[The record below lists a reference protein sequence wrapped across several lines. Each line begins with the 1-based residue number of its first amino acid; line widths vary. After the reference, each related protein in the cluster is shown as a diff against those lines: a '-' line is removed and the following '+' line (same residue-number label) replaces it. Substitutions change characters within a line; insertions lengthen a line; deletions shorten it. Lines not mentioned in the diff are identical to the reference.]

1 MRRMKRWLSIVLCLV
16 MVLGLLPAT
25 ALAAE
30 PHWADSAVETLDDIY
45 GSDIFTAGDTAMTEK
60 DAADIVS
67 KAKWSTS
74 VSLADSGTTKLTR
87 SKACDVLVDV
97 FDLPKGSKT
106 AIDYLYEEN
115 IINGTA
121 NGLDSEG
128 EVSQA
133 EFAVLTY
140 RVLNSVGGGKG
151 SSVDVL
157 KPGTDEYF
165 AWMYLAARACVPF
178 QSSQINR
185 KMSEATFWV
194 KGNQV
199 LETNPGENSGYEE
212 KTGEGILTYWKE
224 KTSANGTPTYDGDK
238 TLLETATALIEDI
251 GATQI
256 FSDVQ
261 AGSGFYDGVM
271 YLFDHGLVSGKG
283 NGEFDPTGNLYR
295 YELAALLARVDEYT
309 LTTEEEKA
317 DPIGAYKNYAVR
329 EGYLTPPEVADV
341 KWWGAPI
348 TPEHSKNPDTA
359 IVTREEAIKAI
370 MMSRVS
376 EADLGNVN
384 TAVLNRFN
392 DHRSVSDGAKP
403 YVAYAV
409 SIGLV
414 QGSENAT
421 INPDGLVSRGTIGV
435 FLYRTLIGVDATKM
449 KDYEDNVSYAMKGE
463 AAAQTFSLF
472 AAPLAE
478 ENKTLTLREDWR
490 LTSNLDLKVPA
501 GTTLTIQGNGHYIY
515 EMGGKL
521 QNSGLG
527 KVVFTE
533 GTILYPAGTSEA
545 CTTDTS
551 NQLMEAR
558 QPHTVTVDN
567 NIIVNGKVEVTGTT
581 NIEGKKAAYKDATIT
596 VAATPENGYE
606 LDTLTVTAADGT
618 TITVTNNS
626 FTMPASDVTVSATFK
641 QADTTPT
648 PALTLTANP
657 SSLSGG
663 GTVTLTVTG
672 AAEGNAVNV
681 TCSNALYNPTLGTNG
696 TWTVTLPNETAS
708 YTFTA
713 AAGGYT
719 SASCTVYVT
728 RYTSGGS
735 SSGGG
740 SSSSGSTSGVTGS
753 GDDVSVSVSGGSV
766 TTSQMESAVK
776 KADEGAPIAIEAD
789 SASGVSL
796 PAGGLA
802 DAADNGND
810 LVVELR
816 YGEIIVSV
824 RAAAG
829 LTDGISSKEKV
840 EISVTR
846 QRSSDEEELAGL
858 LERGAVLF
866 DVSVEAGGTSVHS
879 FDGTLTLTFTVPNL
893 EEIDD
898 PHVLHILADG
908 SREYYTPDRIS
919 GNTITVRGI
928 RNLSTFAVIPGSEI
942 PVEPVNP
949 FVDVDES
956 DYYYD
961 AVLWAV
967 ANGITNG
974 TTPDGT
980 LYSPDLVLSRA
991 QMVTFLWRVNGAPRV
1006 TGSSPFTD
1014 VNVGD
1019 YYYDAVLWAVAN
1031 GVTTGTTSTTF
1042 SPDLPVT
1049 RAQAVTFQW
1058 RAAGAPLVSGGSFV
1072 DVPADAWYANAVA
1085 WAVANGITNG
1095 TGGGIFSPDMEVSRA
1110 QAVTFLYREQ
1120 Q

>member
-25 ALAAE
+25 ALAADTS
-30 PHWADSAVETLDDIY
+30 WAESAVSTLNGIY
-45 GSDIFTAGDTAMTEK
+45 GSGTFSATDAEMTVGNATTVLNKMGASTDKLTDEENDT
-60 DAADIVS
+60 
-67 KAKWSTS
+67 ST
-74 VSLADSGTTKLTR
+74 LTR
-87 SKACDVLVDV
+87 STACEVLADV
-97 FDLPKGSKT
+97 FGLPVDESES
-106 AIDYLYEEN
+106 AIAYLYNQN
-115 IINGTA
+115 IINGKSENDLNK
-121 NGLDSEG
+121 NGS
-128 EVSQA
+128 VSQA

-178 QSSQINR
+178 QSSQINK

-194 KGNQV
+194 NGNQV
-199 LETNPGENSGYEE
+199 VETDPGDGKGYTK
-212 KTGEGILTYWKE
+212 KTGEKILTYWNSKIDSDNSLQY
-224 KTSANGTPTYDGDK
+224 SADSMLINVAK
-238 TLLETATALIEDI
+238 TLVDSINA
-251 GATQI
+251 GAI
-256 FSDVQ
+256 FSDVEPGNYQ
-261 AGSGFYDGVM
+261 NGGAYYDGVM
-271 YLFDHGLVSGKG
+271 YLFDHGILNG
-283 NGEFDPTGNLYR
+283 NGDGTFTPNTEAKRFELAVMLARAAGTSSTPVDAINAAVKNGYMKGETVQSFDPQNPGEWGN
-295 YELAALLARVDEYT
+295 
-309 LTTEEEKA
+309 
-317 DPIGAYKNYAVR
+317 P
-329 EGYLTPPEVADV
+329 
-341 KWWGAPI
+341 
-348 TPEHSKNPDTA
+348 
-359 IVTREEAIKAI
+359 VTREEAIVAIVKAF
-370 MMSRVS
+370 VS
-376 EADLGNVN
+376 QNDINNVN
-384 TAVLNRFN
+384 TAILDRFFG
-392 DHRSVSDGAKP
+392 SQVSSQIQDAEKCI
-403 YVAYAV
+403 AYAV

-414 QGSENAT
+414 QGTGTSLDLNSSAT
-421 INPDGLVSRGTIGV
+421 RGALGV
-435 FLYRTLIGVDATKM
+435 LLYRTLIGVDKTKM
-449 KDYEDNVSYAMKGE
+449 KDYADNVSYAKGE
-463 AAAQTFSLF
+463 ETAQTFSLL
-472 AAPLAE
+472 ATPLAE

-490 LTSNLDLKVPA
+490 LTSNLDLKVPER
-501 GTTLTIQGNGHYIY
+501 TTLTIQGNGHYIY
-515 EMGGKL
+515 EMGGEL

-533 GTILYPAGTSEA
+533 GTILYPAGTSGV

-551 NQLMEAR
+551 DQLMMER
-558 QPHTVTVDN
+558 QPHKVNIAETQNGTVT
-567 NIIVNGKVEVTGTT
+567 TT
-581 NIEGKKAAYKDATIT
+581 FSTAKMGDTVSLTIT
-596 VAATPENGYE
+596 SEQGYE

-618 TITVTNNS
+618 TIAVTNNS

-672 AAEGNAVNV
+672 AAEGSAVNV

-713 AAGGYT
+713 AAEGYT
-719 SASCTVYVT
+719 SAPYTVYVT
-728 RYTSGGS
+728 RYSSNNNS
-735 SSGGG
+735 SSG
-740 SSSSGSTSGVTGS
+740 SSSSGSSTSGVTGS

-776 KADEGAPIAIEAD
+776 KADEGAPITIEAD

-802 DAADNGND
+802 DAVDNDND

-816 YGEIIVSV
+816 YGEIIVSA

-866 DVSVEAGGTSVHS
+866 DVSVEAGGASVHS

-919 GNTITVRGI
+919 SNTITVRGI

-949 FVDVDES
+949 FVDVDEN

-967 ANGITNG
+967 ANGVTNG

-1042 SPDLPVT
+1042 SPELPVT

-1058 RAAGAPLVSGGSFV
+1058 RAAGSPVVSGGSFV

-1120 Q
+1120 K

>member
-25 ALAAE
+25 ALADGPDSGSGELSKETECTRARLAE
-30 PHWADSAVETLDDIY
+30 LIYADESLKALIGSNTADAGFSDIGSGTSVTEAQRDAINALANAGIVSGTSPTTFSPSKTVTRAEVAVVFWRATGCKSNPTAVEKSPYSDVMGTEPYGPAVLALTAMGIIQGNGTGAFEPMGKISEYEVGVLISRYQNATDTTSWGTGVTRLEMLMEVYQQYKDNPILKAKAEQGIKKEFTDIGSCTSEEQAVIEFFTKAGIIQGVNTTPPMFQPYAPASSFQIAMLLQRCATASESSTTESQSVMLNSEIMLLSDSLQDKINEAFQFLANQGITIDEAIKENPHAPGLSDNLTTWTKSVAPEQPIFDKTSGTYVGTQSVTVSAGAENDGTVIYYTVNGGKPTASSTKYSEAITITETTTLKAIAVKNNLVSDVAEATYTIVDQNQILSALSLSDGSNNISLTPTFASITWAY
-45 GSDIFTAGDTAMTEK
+45 TAEVGSDVANVTVTPTVAGDGS
-60 DAADIVS
+60 AAITVNGES
-67 KAKWSTS
+67 VTS
-74 VSLADSGTTKLTR
+74 
-87 SKACDVLVDV
+87 
-97 FDLPKGSKT
+97 
-106 AIDYLYEEN
+106 
-115 IINGTA
+115 
-121 NGLDSEG
+121 G
-128 EVSQA
+128 EVSQTIA
-133 EFAVLTY
+133 LAV
-140 RVLNSVGGGKG
+140 
-151 SSVDVL
+151 
-157 KPGTDEYF
+157 
-165 AWMYLAARACVPF
+165 
-178 QSSQINR
+178 
-185 KMSEATFWV
+185 
-194 KGNQV
+194 
-199 LETNPGENSGYEE
+199 GEN
-212 KTGEGILTYWKE
+212 
-224 KTSANGTPTYDGDK
+224 
-238 TLLETATALIEDI
+238 
-251 GATQI
+251 
-256 FSDVQ
+256 
-261 AGSGFYDGVM
+261 
-271 YLFDHGLVSGKG
+271 
-283 NGEFDPTGNLYR
+283 
-295 YELAALLARVDEYT
+295 
-309 LTTEEEKA
+309 
-317 DPIGAYKNYAVR
+317 
-329 EGYLTPPEVADV
+329 
-341 KWWGAPI
+341 
-348 TPEHSKNPDTA
+348 
-359 IVTREEAIKAI
+359 
-370 MMSRVS
+370 
-376 EADLGNVN
+376 
-384 TAVLNRFN
+384 
-392 DHRSVSDGAKP
+392 
-403 YVAYAV
+403 
-409 SIGLV
+409 
-414 QGSENAT
+414 
-421 INPDGLVSRGTIGV
+421 
-435 FLYRTLIGVDATKM
+435 
-449 KDYEDNVSYAMKGE
+449 
-463 AAAQTFSLF
+463 
-472 AAPLAE
+472 
-478 ENKTLTLREDWR
+478 
-490 LTSNLDLKVPA
+490 
-501 GTTLTIQGNGHYIY
+501 
-515 EMGGKL
+515 
-521 QNSGLG
+521 
-527 KVVFTE
+527 
-533 GTILYPAGTSEA
+533 
-545 CTTDTS
+545 
-551 NQLMEAR
+551 
-558 QPHTVTVDN
+558 
-567 NIIVNGKVEVTGTT
+567 
-581 NIEGKKAAYKDATIT
+581 
-596 VAATPENGYE
+596 
-606 LDTLTVTAADGT
+606 
-618 TITVTNNS
+618 TITVT
-626 FTMPASDVTVSATFK
+626 VTSGESESTTYTITITKTNIHSITF
-641 QADTTPT
+641 
-648 PALTLTANP
+648 N
-657 SSLSGG
+657 
-663 GTVTLTVTG
+663 
-672 AAEGNAVNV
+672 
-681 TCSNALYNPTLGTNG
+681 
-696 TWTVTLPNETAS
+696 
-708 YTFTA
+708 
-713 AAGGYT
+713 AAGGSVTPVSAQTTAEGKLNSLPVPTRTDYRFEGWYT
-719 SASCTVYVT
+719 MP
-728 RYTSGGS
+728 SGGNLVTTDTVFNEDCEIYAVWTYVGGS
-735 SSGGG
+735 SGGSSGGG
-740 SSSSGSTSGVTGS
+740 SSSGSGSGSTSGVTGS

-776 KADEGAPIAIEAD
+776 KADEGAPITIEAD

-816 YGEIIVSV
+816 YGEIIVSA

-858 LERGAVLF
+858 LERGVVLF

-1095 TGGGIFSPDMEVSRA
+1095 TGGGIFNPDMEVSRA

>member
-25 ALAAE
+25 ALAE
-30 PHWADSAVETLDDIY
+30 ESHWAQSAVDTLNEVYGTTVFSTDETQM
-45 GSDIFTAGDTAMTEK
+45 TVGDAAEIASEVGWKTEK
-60 DAADIVS
+60 V
-67 KAKWSTS
+67 
-74 VSLADSGTTKLTR
+74 TTGSQTLLTR
-87 SKACDVLVDV
+87 GTACEVLADV
-97 FDLPKGSKT
+97 FDLPVGNGS
-106 AIDYLYEEN
+106 AIDYLYHQN
-115 IINGTA
+115 IVSGTA
-121 NGLDSEG
+121 DGADSEG
-128 EVSQA
+128 GVSQA

-178 QSSQINR
+178 QSSQINQR
-185 KMSEATFWV
+185 MSEATFWV

-199 LETNPGENSGYEE
+199 LETNPVENSGYEE
-212 KTGEGILTYWKE
+212 KTRDGILNYWQE
-224 KTSANGTPTYDGDK
+224 KISGSTLNYDGNK
-238 TLLETATALIEDI
+238 TLLEAATELVGGINA
-251 GATQI
+251 GAI
-256 FSDVQ
+256 FSDVVPGDYQ
-261 AGSGFYDGVM
+261 NGGAYYDGVM

-283 NGEFDPTGNLYR
+283 NGEFDPTGNLCR

-348 TPEHSKNPDTA
+348 TPGHTENPDTA
-359 IVTREEAIKAI
+359 IATREEAIKAI

-376 EADLGNVN
+376 ETDLDKVN

-392 DHRSVSDGAKP
+392 DHSRVSDDAKS

-414 QGSENAT
+414 QGSENET
-421 INPDGLVSRGTIGV
+421 IDPKGKVNRGTAGV
-435 FLYRTLIGVDATKM
+435 LLYRTLIGVDKTKM
-449 KDYEDNVSYAMKGE
+449 KDYADNVSYAMEEGS
-463 AAAQTFSLF
+463 AAQTFSLF

-490 LTSNLDLKVPA
+490 LTSDLDLNVPE
-501 GTTLTIQGNGHYIY
+501 GTTLTIDGGGHYIY

-527 KVVFTE
+527 KVVFTD
-533 GTILYPAGTSEA
+533 GTILYPAGTSGE
-545 CTTDTS
+545 CTTTTS
-551 NQLMEAR
+551 NQLMMER
-558 QPHTVTVDN
+558 QPHTVNIAETQNGTV
-567 NIIVNGKVEVTGTT
+567 TT
-581 NIEGKKAAYKDATIT
+581 IFSTTKMGETVSLTIT
-596 VAATPENGYE
+596 SEQGYE
-606 LDTLTVTAADGT
+606 LDTLTVTAVDGT
-618 TITVTNNS
+618 TIAVTNNS
-626 FTMPASDVTVSATFK
+626 FAMPASDVTVSATFK
-641 QADTTPT
+641 KVDTPT
-648 PALTLTANP
+648 IPALGITATP
-657 SSLSGG
+657 TTLSGG

-672 AAEGNAVNV
+672 AAAGSIVNV
-681 TCSNALYNPTLGTNG
+681 TCSNALYNPTQGTDG
-696 TWTVTLPNETAS
+696 IWTVTLPNETAS

-713 AAGGYT
+713 VAEGYT
-719 SASCTVYVT
+719 DDSCTVSVT
-728 RYTSGGS
+728 RYTSGGGS
-735 SSGGG
+735 SSGSG
-740 SSSSGSTSGVTGS
+740 SGSTSGVTGS

-776 KADEGAPIAIEAD
+776 KADEGATITIEAD

-802 DAADNGND
+802 DAADNDND

-816 YGEIIVSV
+816 YGEIIVSA

-840 EISVTR
+840 EISVAR

-866 DVSVEAGGTSVHS
+866 DVSVEAGGVSVHS
-879 FDGTLTLTFTVPNL
+879 FDGTLTLTLFVPNL

-967 ANGITNG
+967 ANGVTNG

-1058 RAAGAPLVSGGSFV
+1058 RAAGAPLVSGGSFE

>member
-1 MRRMKRWLSIVLCLV
+1 MRRMKRWLSIILCLV

-25 ALAAE
+25 ALAADTS
-30 PHWADSAVETLDDIY
+30 WAESAVSTLNGIY
-45 GSDIFTAGDTAMTEK
+45 GSGIFTAGDTAMLEK

-128 EVSQA
+128 GVSQA

-151 SSVDVL
+151 SSVNEL

-165 AWMYLAARACVPF
+165 AWMYLAARKCVDFNAEAASGNIDQDTWTTWISNLTSDQIPADARPSGNF
-178 QSSQINR
+178 QPT
-185 KMSEATFWV
+185 MPEEATTKLKAAIEIV
-194 KGNQV
+194 N
-199 LETNPGENSGYEE
+199 
-212 KTGEGILTYWKE
+212 TYIQ
-224 KTSANGTPTYDGDK
+224 AG
-238 TLLETATALIEDI
+238 
-251 GATQI
+251 GASTI
-256 FSDVQ
+256 FSDV
-261 AGSGFYDGVM
+261 GNDNPFYDGIM

-283 NGEFDPTGNLYR
+283 NGEFDPRGNLYR
-295 YELAALLARVDEYT
+295 YELAALLARVDGYT
-309 LTTEEEKA
+309 LTDDEKN
-317 DPIGAYKNYAVR
+317 DPIGAYKKYASSK
-329 EGYLTPPEVADV
+329 GYLTPPEGANVE
-341 KWWGAPI
+341 WWGAPI
-348 TPEHSKNPDTA
+348 TLEHPKNPDDA

-376 EADLGNVN
+376 ETDLGKVN

-392 DHRSVSDGAKP
+392 DHSSVSDDAKS

-421 INPDGLVSRGTIGV
+421 IDPKGKVNRGTAGV
-435 FLYRTLIGVDATKM
+435 LLYRTLIGVDKTKM
-449 KDYEDNVSYAMKGE
+449 KDYADNVSYAKGE
-463 AAAQTFSLF
+463 ETAQTFSLF

-515 EMGGKL
+515 EMGGEL

-527 KVVFTE
+527 KVVFQN
-533 GTILYPAGTSEA
+533 TILYPSETSEE
-545 CTTDTS
+545 CTTATS
-551 NQLMEAR
+551 DQLMMER
-558 QPHTVTVDN
+558 QPHTVTIDSS
-567 NIIVNGKVEVTGTT
+567 ITNGTV
-581 NIEGKKAAYKDATIT
+581 T
-596 VAATPENGYE
+596 VAENQATAKKNDTVTLTVIPGEGYE
-606 LDTLTVTAADGT
+606 LDSLTYTAT
-618 TITVTNNS
+618 ETEPSEPVSITGNNNSYS

-641 QADTTPT
+641 KVDTPT
-648 PALTLTANP
+648 IPALGITATP
-657 SSLSGG
+657 TSLSGG

-672 AAEGNAVNV
+672 AAAGSTVDV
-681 TCSNALYNPTLGTNG
+681 TCSNAFYNPTLGTNG
-696 TWTVTLPNETAS
+696 IWTVTLPNETAS

-728 RYTSGGS
+728 RYTSGGG

-776 KADEGAPIAIEAD
+776 KADEGAPITIEAD

-802 DAADNGND
+802 DAVDNDND

-816 YGEIIVSV
+816 YGEIIVSA

-866 DVSVEAGGTSVHS
+866 DVSVEAGGASVHS

-919 GNTITVRGI
+919 SNTITVRGI

-949 FVDVDES
+949 FVDVDEN

-967 ANGITNG
+967 ANGVTNG

-1058 RAAGAPLVSGGSFV
+1058 RAAGAPLVSGGSFE